1 MSSLYSE
8 QVVTTVLNYI
18 STRIQA
24 KIDAQEIA
32 MSLTP
37 GTIPALKSFTWGKP
51 NDNQTPYGVLYD
63 YEGDD
68 FNAMELHNDQEVY
81 HFTIEFKQTGGDT
94 ATQRRHLLAYR
105 DAVKN
110 IIKDDSS
117 FGTFE
122 SVRLRHVRPGLI
134 FKEDNGYRGLISLDI
149 DVEI

>member
-8 QVVTTVLNYI
+8 QVVTNVLNYI

-24 KIDAQEIA
+24 KISTQETA
-32 MSLTP
+32 MSLAP
-37 GTIPALKSFTWGKP
+37 GTISPLKSFTWGKP

-63 YEGDD
+63 FQGDD
-68 FNAMELHNDQEVY
+68 FNAMTLHEDQEVY
-81 HFTIEFKQTGGDT
+81 HFTVEFKQTGGDV
-94 ATQRRHLLAYR
+94 ATQRRDLLAYR

-110 IIKDDSS
+110 IIKENYS
-117 FGTFE
+117 FGLFTG
-122 SVRLRHVRPGLI
+122 VRLRRVAPGLI